1 VSLYFKVSSFT
12 KSNYV
17 SFIFLFLETHLREL
31 IVSGNNL
38 RSLPTAIKDL
48 INLEYLDVSKNP
60 LKIRDSN
67 DVNCFPLEMRYLY
80 KLKRLNVSECNLRYI
95 PSPIWLVPSI
105 EHLDLSRNKLGL
117 LVPEI
122 GSLQNLQVLN
132 LSQCDLSTLPP
143 EIGFCVELVEIIL
156 WGNQIESLPDT
167 LKECVKLRELKINY
181 RSFLVNQID
190 TYVEDLIR
198 KGKYTSEHIPPVV
211 FDLVSLTILD
221 LSGAKIN
228 ALPENHLKNLIELY
242 LGSNFFDKLPERFF
256 QSMIESLKVLKLDG
270 NALDQV
276 PNEIKLLEKL
286 EVLNLDHNKLTAFPG
301 HDEFNLMCLRELY
314 ISNNQLTQLTD
325 SIGLLKSLKTLV
337 LDCNR
342 LTDLPESLFDLVDLE
357 YLDLSNN
364 IITKLSNSIT
374 KLRNLKCSHSYVKL
388 NKTGLWLIGN
398 PLELPPHKIWKTKN
412 IEKIYNYLT
421 TFYRRDVNYIRYSKL
436 IFIGDSNVGKSIII
450 DCILNPLN
458 LKKLQQQP
466 ITLSSS
472 IGMIKK
478 SETNHRNSVMNRSNN
493 YISTPLDINVA
504 TSFAQKMSLNEQ
516 YTPLSKSNSRLEN
529 QLANAHNNGKESI
542 VPNLYVPISNT
553 DSLTK
558 IARKLY
564 LRTKDKYEF
573 GILDLAGE
581 PTYHS
586 LYPLFISSIDYTNQ
600 PTIFVLVYSHSEYTT
615 ALHDKY
621 IGNWLKYIISFTN
634 NDSDDKIK
642 VKLVGI
648 QSDLSDLDEEEFDTQ
663 IFSIKETKKQN
674 EIIENC
680 YQTIN
685 LHKKQL
691 LKEKNRLED
700 LLKQKTHDEDNVI
713 NIEESLKLINK
724 QLSKEIDIIN
734 MEPLIIKSDTIQSD
748 LNDLVTELQYETKK
762 FNTFAPISFRDQL
775 KKYVLKFDRNSY
787 KIDLDDFMEKIN
799 NHKIDLFFEDDMLI
813 SELNDIFNNTERI
826 VDYLATINDIFWF
839 KMNPKYKNFIFHR
852 TGFML
857 KSLQVVVT
865 HDLDYKL
872 DYNKNLLFNQ
882 IGLYRCENELL
893 NDLKLLKTYGFMN
906 NKIFD
911 ALWFWNDFDD
921 NDESNVINLLQDLL
935 IGYYT
940 ELSVL
945 GKC

>member
-1 VSLYFKVSSFT
+1 
-12 KSNYV
+12 
-17 SFIFLFLETHLREL
+17 
-31 IVSGNNL
+31 
-38 RSLPTAIKDL
+38 
-48 INLEYLDVSKNP
+48 
-60 LKIRDSN
+60 
-67 DVNCFPLEMRYLY
+67 MRYLY

-122 GSLQNLQVLN
+122 GSLQNLQILN

-143 EIGFCVELVEIIL
+143 EIGFCVELIEIIL
-156 WGNQIESLPDT
+156 WGNQIESLPET

-228 ALPENHLKNLIELY
+228 ALPENNLKNLMELH
-242 LGSNFFDKLPERFF
+242 LGSNFFDKLPEKFF
-256 QSMIESLKVLKLDG
+256 QSMMESLKVLKLDG
-270 NALDQV
+270 NSLDQV
-276 PNEIKLLEKL
+276 PSEIKLLEKL
-286 EVLNLDHNKLTAFPG
+286 EILNLDHNKLTTFPG
-301 HDEFNLMCLRELY
+301 HDDFNLMGLKELY
-314 ISNNQLTQLTD
+314 ISNNQLTQLTS

-342 LTDLPESLFDLVDLE
+342 LTDLPESLYDLVDLE
-357 YLDLSNN
+357 YLDLSYNV
-364 IITKLSNSIT
+364 ITKLSNSIT
-374 KLRNLKCSHSYVKL
+374 KLKNLKCSHSYVKL

-398 PLELPPHKIWKTKN
+398 PLELPPHKIWKTKT

-421 TFYRRDVNYIRYSKL
+421 TFYRRDVNYIRYAKL
-436 IFIGDSNVGKSIII
+436 IFIGDSSVGKSIII

-458 LKKLQQQP
+458 MKKLQQQSV
-466 ITLSSS
+466 TLASSS
-472 IGMIKK
+472 VGMVKK
-478 SETNHRNSVMNRSNN
+478 SETFQRNSVMNRSNN
-493 YISTPLDINVA
+493 YISTPLDMNTG

-516 YTPLSKSNSRLEN
+516 YTPMSKSNSRLDN
-529 QLANAHNNGKESI
+529 QLAHHNGKESI
-542 VPNLYVPISNT
+542 IPNLYVPMDNT

-558 IARKLY
+558 VARKLY
-564 LRTKDKYEF
+564 IRTKDKYEF
-573 GILDLAGE
+573 GIIDLAGE
-581 PTYHS
+581 QTYHS
-586 LYPLFISSIDYTNQ
+586 LYPLFISTIDYTNQ

-615 ALHDKY
+615 ALHDKF

-634 NDSDDKIK
+634 NDSDDSIQ

-648 QSDLSDLDEEEFDTQ
+648 QSDPSDLDEEEFDVQ
-663 IFSIKETKKQN
+663 INSIRETKKQN

-700 LLKQKTHDEDNVI
+700 ILKQNNHDEDNVI

-724 QLSKEIDIIN
+724 QLSKEINLIN
-734 MEPLIIKSDTIQSD
+734 MEPLIIKSDTIQDD
-748 LNDLVTELQYETKK
+748 LKDLIDELQYETKK

-775 KKYVLKFDRNSY
+775 KKYVLKFDKNSY
-787 KIDLDDFMEKIN
+787 KIDLNDLMEKIN
-799 NHKIDLFFEDDMLI
+799 KYKIDLFLDDDMLI
-813 SELNDIFNNTERI
+813 SELNDIFNHTERI
-826 VDYLATINDIFWF
+826 VDYMATINDIFWF

-852 TGFML
+852 AGYML
-857 KSLQVVVT
+857 KSLQVVVA
-865 HDLDYKL
+865 HNLDYKL
-872 DYNKNLLFNQ
+872 DYNKTLLFNQ
-882 IGLYRCENELL
+882 IGLYQGEKEFL
-893 NDLKLLKTYGFMN
+893 NDFKLLKTYGFMN
-906 NKIFD
+906 NKMFD

-921 NDESNVINLLQDLL
+921 NDESNVIHLLQDLL
-935 IGYYT
+935 VGYFT
-940 ELSVL
+940 EINVR
-945 GKC
+945 GK